1 MSTNSTR
8 SYRQYCSIDAGVRQH
23 QVRVGGHARDGAG
36 RGSDEDRDQQA
47 GKPDRVSAPQP
58 DLLGRNCASGRFRLY
73 ASRAGRKDFA
83 GVGMALARSG
93 AFGKLDPPYPSIV
106 NS

>member
-1 MSTNSTR
+1 MPAYGSTR
-8 SYRQYCSIDAGVRQH
+8 FVSAVTRGMAQAAAPTRTAISRQVSRT
-23 QVRVGGHARDGAG
+23 
-36 RGSDEDRDQQA
+36 
-47 GKPDRVSAPQP
+47 RVSAPQP

-106 NS
+106 NSLYASQAGPN